1 MNDNL
6 FDIAKSIYNFPIRKP
21 KTYNFQLEDSETY
34 EIAEKQGFEEYIQGM
49 LSIITL
55 HGVEILYNHRNF
67 NKLTESELDT
77 VKSYTRSYGYNLI
90 QIHNENYLDWKFEK
104 I

>member
-1 MNDNL
+1 MTDNSL
-6 FDIAKSIYNFPIRKP
+6 EIAKSIYTHRIQKP
-21 KTYNFQLEDSETY
+21 NTYNFQLEDKETY
-34 EIAEKQGFEEYIQGM
+34 EIAEKQGFEEYIQGL

-55 HGVEILYNHRNF
+55 HGVEILYGHRNF

-77 VKSYTRSYGYNLI
+77 VKMYTRSYGYNLI
-90 QIHNENYLDWKFEK
+90 QIQNDNYLDWEFEK